1 MLRNLSPFCGQEEF
15 GQLSNLFELCR
26 SKHVFHHNV
35 QKLKH
40 HLRVLPH
47 LGRLLV
53 EAESHLVLDAEDE
66 LLALYRGVDVD
77 LHVGLLHAEN
87 KVIVTN
93 VRSKVTDNLIVGR
106 PNRLSVGL
114 PVLAKSAP
122 VDAVNV
128 NKTLVVDGQLEV
140 IRHELT
146 GLARSG

>member
-1 MLRNLSPFCGQEEF
+1 MAE
-15 GQLSNLFELCR
+15 
-26 SKHVFHHNV
+26 V
-35 QKLKH
+35 KLKGSPIH
-40 HLRVLPH
+40 TNGKLP
-47 LGRLLV
+47 LKG
-53 EAESHLVLDAEDE
+53 EKAPEI
-66 LLALYRGVDVD
+66 RGVDVD

-93 VRSKVTDNLIVGR
+93 VRSKVTDNLIVSR

-128 NKTLVVDGQLEV
+128 NKTFVVDGQLEV

-146 GLARSG
+146 GLARSGRRDHNRL

>member
-1 MLRNLSPFCGQEEF
+1 M
-15 GQLSNLFELCR
+15 
-26 SKHVFHHNV
+26 
-35 QKLKH
+35 
-40 HLRVLPH
+40 
-47 LGRLLV
+47 GRLLV

-93 VRSKVTDNLIVGR
+93 VRSKVTNNLIVSR
-106 PNRLSVGL
+106 PNRLSVRL

-128 NKTLVVDGQLEV
+128 NKTFIVDGQLEV
-140 IRHELT
+140 I
-146 GLARSG
+146 